1 MGQALE
7 AVAPLSPADLGTLA
21 SVGVDPN
28 DGVAALRL
36 LAALVRLLH
45 RRQLLD
51 LDEVA
56 AEIRESRAQ
65 GAAAAAEA
73 EAQSQNGE
81 PAET

>member
-1 MGQALE
+1 VE
-7 AVAPLSPADLGTLA
+7 TLA

-36 LAALVRLLH
+36 LAALVRMLQ

-51 LDEVA
+51 LDEAA

-65 GAAAAAEA
+65 GAAEAEAQAAAAAAAEA
-73 EAQSQNGE
+73 PADQPE
-81 PAET
+81 PT